1 LERPEEGVTEK
12 RGLRAE
18 LLGGG
23 IVLTYL
29 VCLVTTTTEGVH
41 NLLFPLYLDQY
52 GFALTVIGTLSSL
65 LGVMR
70 LASRLPIGARY
81 RGSRAKGQQLVWL
94 VLLLLSTSG
103 YAFVHGELALV
114 VAVTVIHGFSFGAL
128 GTINL
133 AVAIDQSGGR
143 RAGAVMGW
151 YTAALSAGYAIGAFA
166 AGAFA
171 DRIGIE
177 ATLLWLGLTPLAA
190 MLAVWLT
197 PAIPESARVAAPPG
211 VPLWRRGVAAF
222 VGIDGRVWLAFT
234 IVLFLNVL
242 SDSTDTFFPLYGTAI
257 GLPVAFVGALKASKS
272 ASATVIR
279 FFAGALF
286 RFFDYRAIN
295 FWAVLLFAAS
305 TFIIPFIAGPIAG
318 PMLLV
323 VFLGAG
329 LCRGIL
335 RVTSAATVAELRAE
349 GRDIGLSSGVYNS
362 GLDLGAI
369 IGPAAGGVL
378 SAAFGIPAMFQLLAL
393 GSLVFYFAV
402 ALSSE
407 AGRSTL
413 TPSFRA
419 KMPVNR

>member
-1 LERPEEGVTEK
+1 MTESG
-12 RGLRAE
+12 GLRAE
-18 LLGGG
+18 LLGRG
-23 IVLTYL
+23 ILLTYL
-29 VCLVTTTTEGVH
+29 VCLVTTTTEGVQ
-41 NLLFPLYLDQY
+41 NLLFPLYLDHY
-52 GFALTVIGTLSSL
+52 GYALTAIGTLSSL

-70 LASRLPIGARY
+70 LASRVPIGARY
-81 RGSRAKGQQLVWL
+81 RGSRARRQQLFWL
-94 VLLLLSTSG
+94 VVFLLSTSG
-103 YAFVHGELALV
+103 YAFAHGDLALV
-114 VAVTVIHGFSFGAL
+114 TLVTVLHGFSFGAL
-128 GTINL
+128 GTLNL
-133 AVAIDQSGGR
+133 AVAIDLSGGR

-151 YTAALSAGYAIGAFA
+151 YTAALSAGYALGAFA

-171 DRIGIE
+171 DRIGID
-177 ATLLWLGLTPLAA
+177 ATLLWLGLAPLVA

-197 PAIPESARVAAPPG
+197 PAGEDGERSAATPG
-211 VPLWRRGVAAF
+211 LALWRRGLAAF
-222 VGIDGRVWLAFT
+222 LGIDGRVWLAFT
-234 IVLFLNVL
+234 IVLFLNIL

-286 RFFDYRAIN
+286 RFLDYRAIN

-305 TFIIPFIAGPIAG
+305 TFVIPFIAGPIAG
-318 PMLLV
+318 PVLLV

-349 GRDIGLSSGVYNS
+349 GREIGLSSGVYNA

-378 SAAFGIPAMFQLLAL
+378 SAAFGIPAMFQVLAV
-393 GSLVFYFAV
+393 GSLVIYFAV
-402 ALSSE
+402 AFSSRS
-407 AGRSTL
+407 GRAAL
-413 TPSFRA
+413 TPSFGA
-419 KMPVNR
+419 KVPADQYK

>member
-1 LERPEEGVTEK
+1 MTGG

-29 VCLVTTTTEGVH
+29 VCLVTTTTEGVQ
-41 NLLFPLYLDQY
+41 NLLFPLYLAQY

-70 LASRLPIGARY
+70 LASRLPVGARY

-94 VLLLLSTSG
+94 VLLLVSTSG
-103 YAFVHGELALV
+103 YAFVHGDLALV
-114 VAVTVIHGFSFGAL
+114 VAVTVVHGFSFGAL

-151 YTAALSAGYAIGAFA
+151 YTAALSAGYALGAFA
-166 AGAFA
+166 GGAFA

-177 ATLLWLGLTPLAA
+177 GTLLWLGLTPLAA

-197 PAIPESARVAAPPG
+197 PAVPESERDSLTPG
-211 VPLWRRGVAAF
+211 VPLWRRGVTAF
-222 VGIDGRVWLAFT
+222 LGIDGRVWLAFT
-234 IVLFLNVL
+234 IVLFLNIL

-286 RFFDYRAIN
+286 RFLDYRAIN

-305 TFIIPFIAGPIAG
+305 TFVIPFVTGPLAGPV
-318 PMLLV
+318 LLA
-323 VFLGAG
+323 VFGGAG

-335 RVTSAATVAELRAE
+335 RVTSAATVAEIRAE
-349 GRDIGLSSGVYNS
+349 GRDIGLASGVYNS

-378 SAAFGIPAMFQLLAL
+378 SAAVGIPAMFQLLAA
-393 GSLVFYFAV
+393 GSLVLYFAV
-402 ALSSE
+402 AFSSR
-407 AGRSTL
+407 AGRSAL

-419 KMPVNR
+419 KVPVDS

>member
-1 LERPEEGVTEK
+1 VIGK
-12 RGLRAE
+12 NSLRAE
-18 LLGGG
+18 LLGRG
-23 IVLTYL
+23 ILLTYL
-29 VCLVTTTTEGVH
+29 VCLLTTTTEGVQ
-41 NLLFPLYLDQY
+41 NLLFPLYLDQSGY
-52 GFALTVIGTLSSL
+52 AFTVIGTLSSV

-81 RGSRAKGQQLVWL
+81 RGSRARGQQLLWL
-94 VLLLLSTSG
+94 ALLLVSTSG
-103 YAFVHGELALV
+103 YAFVQGNLALV
-114 VAVTVIHGFSFGAL
+114 VAVTVVHGFSFGAL

-151 YTAALSAGYAIGAFA
+151 YTAALSAGYALGAFA
-166 AGAFA
+166 GGAFA
-171 DRIGIE
+171 DRIGIGP
-177 ATLLWLGLTPLAA
+177 TLLWLGLTPAVA

-197 PAIPESARVAAPPG
+197 PPVADSERDGVTPG
-211 VPLWRRGVAAF
+211 LGLWRRGLAAF
-222 VGIDGRVWLAFT
+222 RGIDGRVWLAFT
-234 IVLFLNVL
+234 IVLFINLL

-257 GLPVAFVGALKASKS
+257 GLPVAFVGVLKASKS

-279 FFAGALF
+279 FFAGVLF
-286 RFFDYRAIN
+286 RFLDYRAIN

-305 TFIIPFIAGPIAG
+305 TFVIPFIAGAIAG
-318 PMLLV
+318 PVLLV

-378 SAAFGIPAMFQLLAL
+378 SAAFGIPAMFQLLAV
-393 GSLVFYFAV
+393 GSLALYFAV
-402 ALSSE
+402 ALSSS
-407 AGRSTL
+407 AGRSAL
-413 TPSFRA
+413 TPSFRSRVPA
-419 KMPVNR
+419 DR

>member
-1 LERPEEGVTEK
+1 VTESG
-12 RGLRAE
+12 GLRAE
-18 LLGGG
+18 LLGRG
-23 IVLTYL
+23 ILLTYL
-29 VCLVTTTTEGVH
+29 VCLVTTTTEGVQ
-41 NLLFPLYLDQY
+41 NLLFPLYLDHY
-52 GFALTVIGTLSSL
+52 GYALTAIGTLSSL

-70 LASRLPIGARY
+70 LASRVPVGARY
-81 RGSRAKGQQLVWL
+81 RGSRAKRQQLLWL
-94 VLLLLSTSG
+94 VVFLLSTSG
-103 YAFVHGELALV
+103 YAFAHGDLALV
-114 VAVTVIHGFSFGAL
+114 TLVTVLHGFSFGAL
-128 GTINL
+128 GTLNL

-151 YTAALSAGYAIGAFA
+151 YTAALSAGYALGAFA

-171 DRIGIE
+171 DRIGID
-177 ATLLWLGLTPLAA
+177 ATLLWLGLAPVVA

-197 PAIPESARVAAPPG
+197 PAGEDGERTAATPG
-211 VPLWRRGVAAF
+211 VALWRRGLAAF
-222 VGIDGRVWLAFT
+222 LGIDGRVWLAFT
-234 IVLFLNVL
+234 IVLFLNIL

-286 RFFDYRAIN
+286 RFLDYRAIN

-305 TFIIPFIAGPIAG
+305 TFAIPFVTGPLAGPV
-318 PMLLV
+318 LLV

-349 GRDIGLSSGVYNS
+349 GREIGLSSGVYNS

-378 SAAFGIPAMFQLLAL
+378 SASFGIPAMFQLLSAGAL
-393 GSLVFYFAV
+393 VLYFAV
-402 ALSSE
+402 ALSSH
-407 AGRSTL
+407 AGRSAL
-413 TPSFRA
+413 TPSFRG
-419 KMPVNR
+419 KVPVDR

>member
-1 LERPEEGVTEK
+1 VTQSG
-12 RGLRAE
+12 GLRAE

-23 IVLTYL
+23 ILLTYL
-29 VCLVTTTTEGVH
+29 VCLLTTTTEGVQ
-41 NLLFPLYLDQY
+41 NLLFPLYLNEY

-81 RGSRAKGQQLVWL
+81 RGSRAKGQQLFWL
-94 VLLLLSTSG
+94 VALLVSTSG
-103 YAFVHGELALV
+103 YAFVHGDLALV
-114 VAVTVIHGFSFGAL
+114 IAVTVVHGFAFGAL

-151 YTAALSAGYAIGAFA
+151 YTAALSAGYGIGAFA
-166 AGAFA
+166 GGAFA
-171 DRIGIE
+171 DRIGID
-177 ATLLWLGLTPLAA
+177 ATLFWLGLTPVVA

-197 PAIPESARVAAPPG
+197 PPVADSERAAVTPG
-211 VPLWRRGVAAF
+211 IALWRRGLAAF
-222 VGIDGRVWLAFT
+222 RGIDGRVWLAFT
-234 IVLFLNVL
+234 IVLFINIL

-257 GLPVAFVGALKASKS
+257 GLPVAFVGILKASKS
-272 ASATVIR
+272 ASATAIR
-279 FFAGALF
+279 LLAGALF

-305 TFIIPFIAGPIAG
+305 TFVIPFVSGPIAG
-318 PMLLV
+318 PVLLV

-369 IGPAAGGVL
+369 VGPAAGGVL
-378 SAAFGIPAMFQLLAL
+378 SAAFGIPAMFQLLAV
-393 GSLVFYFAV
+393 GSLVLYFAV
-402 ALSSE
+402 ALSSQ
-407 AGRSTL
+407 AGRAAL
-413 TPSFRA
+413 TPSFRSRIPA
-419 KMPVNR
+419 DR

>member
-1 LERPEEGVTEK
+1 VTQ
-12 RGLRAE
+12 RGGLRGE

-52 GFALTVIGTLSSL
+52 GYAFTAIGTLSSL

-70 LASRLPIGARY
+70 LASRVPVGARY
-81 RGSRAKGQQLVWL
+81 RGSRAKAEQLFWL
-94 VLLLLSTSG
+94 VVLLISTSG
-103 YAFVHGELALV
+103 YAFLHGDVALVTAITVVHGFA
-114 VAVTVIHGFSFGAL
+114 FGAL

-151 YTAALSAGYAIGAFA
+151 YTAALSAGYALGAFA

-177 ATLLWLGLTPLAA
+177 ATLLWLGITPLAA

-197 PAIPESARVAAPPG
+197 PAIPESVREAVTPG

-222 VGIDGRVWLAFT
+222 LGIDGRVWLAFA
-234 IVLFLNVL
+234 IVLFLNIL

-286 RFFDYRAIN
+286 RFLDYRAIN

-305 TFIIPFIAGPIAG
+305 TFVIPFVAGPLAGPI
-318 PMLLV
+318 LLV

-378 SAAFGIPAMFQLLAL
+378 SAAFGIPAMFQLLAA
-393 GSLVFYFAV
+393 GSLVLYFSV
-402 ALSSE
+402 AFSSR
-407 AGRSTL
+407 AGRAAL
-413 TPSFRA
+413 TPSFGT
-419 KMPVNR
+419 KVPVER

>member
-1 LERPEEGVTEK
+1 
-12 RGLRAE
+12 
-18 LLGGG
+18 
-23 IVLTYL
+23 
-29 VCLVTTTTEGVH
+29 
-41 NLLFPLYLDQY
+41 
-52 GFALTVIGTLSSL
+52 
-65 LGVMR
+65 MR
-70 LASRLPIGARY
+70 LASRVPIGARY
-81 RGSRAKGQQLVWL
+81 RGSRARGQQLFWL
-94 VLLLLSTSG
+94 ALFLLSTSG
-103 YAFVHGELALV
+103 YAFAHGELALV
-114 VAVTVIHGFSFGAL
+114 VAVTVVHGFSFGAL

-151 YTAALSAGYAIGAFA
+151 YTAALSAGYALGAFL

-171 DRIGIE
+171 DRIGID
-177 ATLLWLGLTPLAA
+177 ATLFWLGLVPLVAIA
-190 MLAVWLT
+190 AVWLT
-197 PAIPESARVAAPPG
+197 PAVPNSERAEATPG
-211 VPLWRRGVAAF
+211 VALWRRGISAF
-222 VGIDGRVWLAFT
+222 RGIDGRVWIAFT

-279 FFAGALF
+279 FFAGAVF
-286 RFFDYRAIN
+286 RFLDYRAIN

-305 TFIIPFIAGPIAG
+305 TFVIPLIAGPIAG
-318 PMLLV
+318 PVLLV

-378 SAAFGIPAMFQLLAL
+378 SAAFGIPAMFQLLA
-393 GSLVFYFAV
+393 GASLVLYFTV
-402 ALSSE
+402 ALSSR
-407 AGRSTL
+407 AGRAAL
-413 TPSFRA
+413 TPSLRSGARA
-419 KMPVNR
+419 AHR

>member
-1 LERPEEGVTEK
+1 VDGSAPLS
-12 RGLRAE
+12 LNRA
-18 LLGGG
+18 LL
-23 IVLTYL
+23 LTYL
-29 VCLVTTTTEGVH
+29 VCLVTTTTEGVQ
-41 NLLFPLYLDQY
+41 NLLFPLYLDHY
-52 GFALTVIGTLSSL
+52 GYALTVIGTLSSA

-70 LASRLPIGARY
+70 LASRVPIGARY
-81 RGSRAKGQQLVWL
+81 RGSRAKGQQLFWL
-94 VLLLLSTSG
+94 VLFLVSTSG
-103 YAFVHGELALV
+103 YAFAHGELGLV
-114 VAVTVIHGFSFGAL
+114 VAVTVVHGFAFGAL

-133 AVAIDQSGGR
+133 AVAIDISGGR

-151 YTAALSAGYAIGAFA
+151 YTAALSAGYALGAFA

-171 DRIGIE
+171 DRVGID
-177 ATLLWLGLTPLAA
+177 ATLFWLGLTPLVA
-190 MLAVWLT
+190 MVAVWLGPT
-197 PAIPESARVAAPPG
+197 VPDGKRAAATPG
-211 VPLWRRGVAAF
+211 VARWRRGVSAF
-222 VGIDGRVWLAFT
+222 LGIDGRVWLAFT

-279 FFAGALF
+279 FFAGAVF
-286 RFFDYRAIN
+286 RFLDYRAIN

-305 TFIIPFIAGPIAG
+305 TFVIPLVPVPVAGPV
-318 PMLLV
+318 LLA

-369 IGPAAGGVL
+369 IGPAAGGIL
-378 SAAFGIPAMFQLLAL
+378 SAAFGIPAMFQLLAS
-393 GSLVFYFAV
+393 GSLVLYFAV
-402 ALSSE
+402 ALSS
-407 AGRSTL
+407 AKGRSAL

-419 KMPVNR
+419 KVRPVER

>member
-1 LERPEEGVTEK
+1 LDGSAP
-12 RGLRAE
+12 LSLNRA
-18 LLGGG
+18 LL
-23 IVLTYL
+23 LTYL
-29 VCLVTTTTEGVH
+29 VCLVTTTTEGVQ
-41 NLLFPLYLDQY
+41 NLLFPLYLDHY
-52 GFALTVIGTLSSL
+52 GYALPVIGALSSA

-70 LASRLPIGARY
+70 LASRVPIGARY
-81 RGSRAKGQQLVWL
+81 RGSRAKGQQLFWL
-94 VLLLLSTSG
+94 VLFLVSTSG
-103 YAFVHGELALV
+103 YAFAHGELALV
-114 VAVTVIHGFSFGAL
+114 VAVTVVHGFAFGAL

-133 AVAIDQSGGR
+133 AVAIDISGGR

-151 YTAALSAGYAIGAFA
+151 YTAALSAGYALGAFA

-171 DRIGIE
+171 DRIGID
-177 ATLLWLGLTPLAA
+177 ATLFWLGLSPLVA
-190 MLAVWLT
+190 MVAVWRG
-197 PAIPESARVAAPPG
+197 PVVPDSERAVSAPG
-211 VPLWRRGVAAF
+211 VALWRRGVSAF
-222 VGIDGRVWLAFT
+222 LGIDARVWLAFT

-279 FFAGALF
+279 FFAGAVF
-286 RFFDYRAIN
+286 RFLDYRAIN
-295 FWAVLLFAAS
+295 FWAVLIFAAS
-305 TFIIPFIAGPIAG
+305 TFVIPLVPVPVAGPV
-318 PMLLV
+318 LLA

-335 RVTSAATVAELRAE
+335 RVTSAATVAEIRAE

-378 SAAFGIPAMFQLLAL
+378 SAAFGIPAMFQLLAG
-393 GSLVFYFAV
+393 GSLVLYCAV
-402 ALSSE
+402 ALSSK
-407 AGRSTL
+407 AGRSAL

-419 KMPVNR
+419 KVHAER

>member
-1 LERPEEGVTEK
+1 MTEG

-23 IVLTYL
+23 MVLTYL

-41 NLLFPLYLDQY
+41 NLLFPLYLDHY
-52 GFALTVIGTLSSL
+52 GFALTLIGTLSSL

-94 VLLLLSTSG
+94 VVLLVSTSG
-103 YAFVHGELALV
+103 YAFVHGDFALV
-114 VAVTVIHGFSFGAL
+114 VAVTVVHGFAFGAL

-143 RAGAVMGW
+143 RAGATMGW
-151 YTAALSAGYAIGAFA
+151 YTAALSAGYALGAFA

-190 MLAVWLT
+190 MLAVWFT
-197 PAIPESARVAAPPG
+197 PPIPEGEPRAALAPG
-211 VPLWRRGVAAF
+211 VALWRRGLAAF
-222 VGIDGRVWLAFT
+222 LGIDGRVWLAFA
-234 IVLFLNVL
+234 IVLFLNIL

-257 GLPVAFVGALKASKS
+257 GLPVAFVGVLKASKS

-286 RFFDYRAIN
+286 RFLDYRAIN

-305 TFIIPFIAGPIAG
+305 TFVIPFIAGPIAG
-318 PMLLV
+318 PVLFV

-369 IGPAAGGVL
+369 IGPAAGGVV

-393 GSLVFYFAV
+393 GSLVLYFAV
-402 ALSSE
+402 AFSSR
-407 AGRSTL
+407 AGRAAL
-413 TPSFRA
+413 TPSFRSRIPA
-419 KMPVNR
+419 DR

>member
-1 LERPEEGVTEK
+1 MTERG
-12 RGLRAE
+12 GLRAE

-23 IVLTYL
+23 IILTYL

-41 NLLFPLYLDQY
+41 NLLFPLYLNHY
-52 GFALTVIGTLSSL
+52 GFALTLIGTLSSL

-81 RGSRAKGQQLVWL
+81 RGSRAKGQQIFWL
-94 VLLLLSTSG
+94 VLLLVSTSG
-103 YAFVHGELALV
+103 YAFVHGDFAPV
-114 VAVTVIHGFSFGAL
+114 VAVTVVHGFAFGAL

-151 YTAALSAGYAIGAFA
+151 YTAALSAGYALGAFA
-166 AGAFA
+166 GGAFA

-190 MLAVWLT
+190 MLAVWFT
-197 PAIPESARVAAPPG
+197 PPIPESERAAVAPG
-211 VPLWRRGVAAF
+211 LALWRRGLAAF
-222 VGIDGRVWLAFT
+222 LGIDGRVWLAFA

-257 GLPVAFVGALKASKS
+257 GLPVAFVGVLKASKS
-272 ASATVIR
+272 ASATIIR

-286 RFFDYRAIN
+286 RFLDYRAIN

-305 TFIIPFIAGPIAG
+305 TFVIPLIAGPIAG
-318 PMLLV
+318 PVLFV

-362 GLDLGAI
+362 GLDLGAV

-378 SAAFGIPAMFQLLAL
+378 SAAFGIPAMFQLLAV
-393 GSLVFYFAV
+393 GSLVIYFAV
-402 ALSSE
+402 AFSSRS
-407 AGRSTL
+407 GRAAL
-413 TPSFRA
+413 TPSFGA
-419 KMPVNR
+419 KVPVDRSP